1 MILLNETEVKIPE
14 NINVIGYGAFENC
27 SYITHVNIPMGV
39 TKIDTSA
46 FAGCKGLV
54 EIILPESLT
63 SIYPSAFYN
72 CSNLAEIN
80 IPKSTNYIGP
90 HAFDGTKWLKEYE
103 GDFVILDD
111 VLITYKGKDSKITI
125 PDNITTICT
134 YAFNLYNY
142 INEVIIPVNV
152 RIIRYSGFNYCE
164 NLQKVTFLDV
174 NINLEAGAFNN
185 NSKNLEFYST
195 SSGLVESYA
204 KKNNITFIK
213 YGLNKSKVTLYL
225 GGDSTTGLS
234 IGNMEG
240 KYQWES
246 EDPTIAK
253 VKSNGK
259 VTALKV
265 GSTKIYAKYD
275 DLTLSCD
282 ITVKNPYISK
292 SSLTLAVGKNT
303 RLNIVGVSSKVTWTT
318 SDKSIATVDKSGIIT
333 AKKKGTVTITGKV
346 NGTKY
351 VCKVKVK

>member
-125 PDNITTICT
+125 P
-134 YAFNLYNY
+134 
-142 INEVIIPVNV
+142 
-152 RIIRYSGFNYCE
+152 
-164 NLQKVTFLDV
+164 
-174 NINLEAGAFNN
+174 
-185 NSKNLEFYST
+185 
-195 SSGLVESYA
+195 ESYA